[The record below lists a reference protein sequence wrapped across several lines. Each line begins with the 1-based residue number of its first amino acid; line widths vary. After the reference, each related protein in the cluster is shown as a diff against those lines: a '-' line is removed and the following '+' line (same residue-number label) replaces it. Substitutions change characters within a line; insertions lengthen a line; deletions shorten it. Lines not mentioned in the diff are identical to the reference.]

1 MSAENLPE
9 GMSPEEVHSLMSV
22 QRSYGTYDADYEMI
36 QTDNEDLEEAA
47 TRDPK
52 ADKSKS
58 REAESKESEK
68 SERAKTKPREEKRK
82 RSSKSREEE
91 PKKTER
97 RPLKRTRDS
106 PPRKPRS
113 EKSSESRT
121 TKKGIHYTE
130 VFLSTHTF

>member
-9 GMSPEEVHSLMSV
+9 GMSAEEVHSLMSV
-22 QRSYGTYDADYEMI
+22 RRTYGTYDADYEMI

-58 REAESKESEK
+58 REVESGKELEK

-82 RSSKSREEE
+82 RTSSAREEE
-91 PKKTER
+91 NRKTER
-97 RPLKRTRDS
+97 RPSKRTRLS
-106 PPRKPRS
+106 AAESTLRKKFKRS
-113 EKSSESRT
+113 DHEERYSL
-121 TKKGIHYTE
+121 H
-130 VFLSTHTF
+130 